1 MNEKEHREF
10 VRLIRRVLVYSQL
23 WTPHEARRMEQ
34 LESRAT
40 RDEVKRAWKEAK

>member
-23 WTPHEARRMEQ
+23 WTPHEARRMEW
-34 LESRAT
+34 LEHRAT
-40 RDEVKRAWKEAK
+40 RDEVKRAWKECK